1 MNLGSFGTV
10 HTYYKADIICLEAP
24 EKILGS
30 KGQLISEDFF
40 FLSSNT
46 PKPHTANIFDVIFTV
61 LKCVWLST
69 VLSLHGL
76 LLIAAPSTVE

>member
-30 KGQLISEDFF
+30 KGQLISEK
-40 FLSSNT
+40 NT
-46 PKPHTANIFDVIFTV
+46 PKPQQNQFTV
-61 LKCVWLST
+61 FCL
-69 VLSLHGL
+69 GL
-76 LLIAAPSTVE
+76 

>member
-30 KGQLISEDFF
+30 KGQLISEEIFSC
-40 FLSSNT
+40 LQILQN
-46 PKPHTANIFDVIFTV
+46 PNNIN
-61 LKCVWLST
+61 L
-69 VLSLHGL
+69 
-76 LLIAAPSTVE
+76 